1 MTSSID
7 PTPRIRPVRYEP
19 LAGALDTTG
28 ECPHCGGALP
38 ATVVAS
44 VAPTAPAVVEDLPD
58 SDVLQG
64 PVRRLLALVFEVV
77 DGRRPVDQL
86 APVLAPAVLRY
97 TRAACLAYRPARVS
111 RARSVRLCRPTEH
124 AIEAAAVVEIDR
136 RVRAV
141 AARFDTERGALCCV
155 ALRIL

>member
-19 LAGALDTTG
+19 LAGALDTAA

-38 ATVVAS
+38 AAAEL
-44 VAPTAPAVVEDLPD
+44 APVRPSLAVIEDLPD

-86 APVLAPAVLRY
+86 APVLTPSVLRY
-97 TRAACLAYRPARVS
+97 TRAARLPRCPARAS
-111 RARSVRLCRPTEH
+111 RTRSVRLCRPTEQ
-124 AIEAAAVVEIDR
+124 AVEAAAVAEIDR

-141 AARFDTERGALCCV
+141 AARFDTKRGALRCV

>member
-19 LAGALDTTG
+19 LTGALDTTG

-38 ATVVAS
+38 ATMIAS

-64 PVRRLLALVFEVV
+64 PVRRLLALVFEAV

-86 APVLAPAVLRY
+86 APVLSAPVLRY
-97 TRAACLAYRPARVS
+97 TRAARPPGCPARAS

-141 AARFDTERGALCCV
+141 AARFDIEGGALRCV